1 MILNPSLSLHNPMSF
16 NVLETDRI
24 HLGERILEKNYAPV
38 AQEFLKKG
46 CPRCLRAKMW
56 TLILGADIKQHV
68 S

>member
-1 MILNPSLSLHNPMSF
+1 MSLHHPSAF

-24 HLGERILEKNYAPV
+24 VLGEKILEKNYAPI

-56 TLILGADIKQHV
+56 TLILGAEIKQYV
-68 S
+68 SKK